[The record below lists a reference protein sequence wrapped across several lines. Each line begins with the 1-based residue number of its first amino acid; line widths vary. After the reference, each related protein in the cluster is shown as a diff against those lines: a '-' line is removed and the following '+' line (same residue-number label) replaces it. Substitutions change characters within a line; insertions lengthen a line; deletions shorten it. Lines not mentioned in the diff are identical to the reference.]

1 MFAPRSAMRRI
12 RAMRLSLRGIAPADL
27 DGVRRLSGG
36 ALPAEI
42 ETRRVQL
49 IDPLRGQVAMPI
61 GRRHRPVTVEV
72 HHMSRSALTGCTRMA
87 SWRAM
92 PSLPDRSMTSML

>member
-12 RAMRLSLRGIAPADL
+12 PAMRHGLRAIAPADL
-27 DGVRRLSGG
+27 DGSAPVRRG

-49 IDPLRGQVAMPI
+49 TDPLRGQVAMPI
-61 GRRHRPVTVEV
+61 GRRHRPVTGEV
-72 HHMSRSALTGCTRMA
+72 HHMSRSALTGCTRIA
-87 SWRAM
+87 S
-92 PSLPDRSMTSML
+92 